1 MWIAILT
8 SKRCHHICVAW
19 RRALRKLWNV
29 PYRTHNKILAI
40 SSNNMPL
47 EMSLDKRF
55 IKFSNNVLNHSTGII
70 KSIASLSL
78 YIPWSTFNRN
88 NNYVCQMY
96 GSSINESS
104 VFKVWYDSISDVERA
119 DLSVLDDVISVRDG
133 YTQCDQSKDE
143 ILLTIEILCT
153 N

>member
-1 MWIAILT
+1 
-8 SKRCHHICVAW
+8 
-19 RRALRKLWNV
+19 
-29 PYRTHNKILAI
+29 
-40 SSNNMPL
+40 
-47 EMSLDKRF
+47 MSLDKRF

-78 YIPWSTFNRN
+78 CNLWSTFNRN

-96 GSSINESS
+96 GSSINDSS

-119 DLSVLDDVISVRDG
+119 DVSVLDDVISVRDG
-133 YTQCDQSKDE
+133 YKQCDLSKDE
-143 ILLTIEILCT
+143 IPLTIEIICT